1 MHSTPEIENEQF
13 EDNIIC
19 SGGTLVFNL
28 FNRVYKYKNSYSRI
42 NFDIVYNFKLAS
54 LAVRTPGVDNPPV
67 IRPPPPRPPPPR
79 PPPPPTVTVGDCS
92 CTSYVTDNGYGNCEK
107 DLRRKGVICYV
118 NLPSTCKD
126 LRQSKNY
133 KHRKYSWEA
142 CRNGVAKRIP
152 KIKQRIFDG
161 NYT

>member
-1 MHSTPEIENEQF
+1 M
-13 EDNIIC
+13 
-19 SGGTLVFNL
+19 V
-28 FNRVYKYKNSYSRI
+28 
-42 NFDIVYNFKLAS
+42 
-54 LAVRTPGVDNPPV
+54 
-67 IRPPPPRPPPPR
+67 RPPPPRPPPPR
-79 PPPPPTVTVGDCS
+79 PPPPPTVSVGDCS
-92 CTSYVTDNGYGNCEK
+92 CSSYVTDNGYGNCEK

-142 CRNGVAKRIP
+142 CRNGVAKRGPMIH
-152 KIKQRIFDG
+152 QRILDG